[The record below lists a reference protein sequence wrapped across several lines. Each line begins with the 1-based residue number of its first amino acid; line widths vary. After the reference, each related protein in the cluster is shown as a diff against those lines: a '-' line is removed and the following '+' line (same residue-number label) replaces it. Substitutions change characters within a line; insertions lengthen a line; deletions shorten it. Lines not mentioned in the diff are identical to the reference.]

1 MSARRSLLTI
11 LLSLLFLTAG
21 TAVPSLVHL
30 CGGEPTENRCPPLEC
45 CGDVETSSDEGEPC
59 CDDKVT
65 VRALDTDY
73 VSPGSADIPAISAS
87 DLFGDGIDI
96 YHPIA
101 TETVVATVCVAAPPD
116 IGTPNRAE
124 LCVLLI

>member
-1 MSARRSLLTI
+1 MSARRSLLTM
-11 LLSLLFLTAG
+11 LLSVLFLTAG

-30 CGGEPTENRCPPLEC
+30 CGGEPTESRCPPLEC

-65 VRALDTDY
+65 IRALDTDY
-73 VSPGSADIPAISAS
+73 VSPGSADIPVVSAS
-87 DLFGDGIDI
+87 DLFVDGVDI
-96 YHPIA
+96 LPARI
-101 TETVVATVCVAAPPD
+101 ELVSRVERSAAPPD
-116 IGTPNRAE
+116 IGPPDCAL

>member
-45 CGDVETSSDEGEPC
+45 CGDVESPSDEGEPC

-65 VRALDTDY
+65 IRALEADY
-73 VSPGSADIPAISAS
+73 LSPGVIDIPSVLTT
-87 DLFGDGIDI
+87 DLFIDVLEFSPVDLSSVFPVL
-96 YHPIA
+96 H
-101 TETVVATVCVAAPPD
+101 TQAPPD
-116 IGTPNRAE
+116 IGPPNRAE